1 MFWDAGRRKEFP
13 QQSTDE
19 LGRYRHKV
27 FVSHLG
33 WRLQTTGDIE
43 SDEFDGPET
52 VYVYSRDE
60 FGMVNGIARLLPTT
74 TPYLME
80 KVFPALWARGSLPQ
94 SAHVWE
100 LSRFASVDFNKTA
113 SVVHQATSKSAAGLF
128 KYVIEMAARYGAK
141 ELITVSPIGMERL
154 LALNG
159 YRAQRAG
166 LPMKINEGIIVALKI
181 PFHTEPSRL

>member
-1 MFWDAGRRKEFP
+1 MYWDAGRREELP
-13 QQSTDE
+13 QQSIDE

-33 WRLQTTGDIE
+33 WPLQTTGDIE
-43 SDEFDGPET
+43 SDEFDGPQT
-52 VYVYSRDE
+52 VYVYSRDGS
-60 FGMVNGIARLLPTT
+60 GMVTGVARLLPTT

-80 KVFPALWARGSLPQ
+80 KVFPALWAGGNLPQ
-94 SAHVWE
+94 SKHVWE
-100 LSRFASVDFNKTA
+100 LSRFASVDFNRTA
-113 SVVHQATSKSAAGLF
+113 SIVHQAASKSAARLF
-128 KYVIEMAARYGAK
+128 KYVIEMAAWHGAK

-166 LPMKINEGIIVALKI
+166 LPMKTNEGIIVALKI
-181 PFHTEPSRL
+181 PFHAEPGPL